1 MWTAS
6 ARHHYRRTGGRYAT
20 DVTDAEFALIEPLLP
35 AARRGGR
42 RRATSL
48 REVLN
53 ALLYLLRTGCPW
65 RMLPREFPPRSTVYG
80 YFRRF
85 WQDGIWSTIQ
95 ATLLMAAR
103 EQAGREAQPSAAI
116 IDSQSV
122 KTTEAGGPRGY
133 DAGKKIN
140 GRKRHLLTDTLG
152 LPLRLVVHSASV
164 QDRDGLRLV
173 CARIRK
179 RFPWLEYLFADAGYQ
194 GEVAACAAAR
204 ERLRIEIVKRPRE
217 ADGFHLLPRRWVI
230 ERTFAWLGRNR
241 RLAKDFERLIDTTT
255 AMAALAIIQLL
266 MRRLA
271 SY

>member
-6 ARHHYRRTGGRYAT
+6 ARHQYRRTGGRYAT
-20 DVTDAEFALIEPLLP
+20 DVTDAEFARIEPLLP
-35 AARRGGR
+35 AAKGGGR
-42 RRATSL
+42 RRTTVL

-95 ATLLMAAR
+95 ATLLPTAR
-103 EQAGREAQPSAAI
+103 ERAGRETQPTAAI

-122 KTTEAGGPRGY
+122 KTTEAGGPRGF
-133 DAGKKIN
+133 DAGKKVN

-152 LPLRLVVHSASV
+152 LPLRLVVHPASI
-164 QDRDGLRLV
+164 QDRDGLALA
-173 CARIRK
+173 CARIRR
-179 RFPWLEYLFADAGYQ
+179 RFPWLELLYADAGYQ
-194 GEVAACAAAR
+194 GDVAWHAAAR
-204 ERLRIEIVKRPRE
+204 EHLRLQIVKRPRDAE
-217 ADGFHLLPRRWVI
+217 GFHLLPRRWVI
-230 ERTFAWLGRNR
+230 ERSFAWLGRNR

-255 AMAALAIIQLL
+255 AMVVLAIIQLL

-271 SY
+271 SP

>member
-1 MWTAS
+1 M
-6 ARHHYRRTGGRYAT
+6 
-20 DVTDAEFALIEPLLP
+20 
-35 AARRGGR
+35 
-42 RRATSL
+42 
-48 REVLN
+48 LN

-103 EQAGREAQPSAAI
+103 EQDGREAQPTAAI

-122 KTTEAGGPRGY
+122 KTTEAGGPRGF

-140 GRKRHLLTDTLG
+140 SRKRHLLTDALG
-152 LPLRLVVHSASV
+152 LPLRLVVHAANV
-164 QDRDGLRLV
+164 QDRDGLALV
-173 CARIRK
+173 RARIRQ
-179 RFPWLEYLFADAGYQ
+179 RFPWLEHLFADAGYQ

-204 ERLRIEIVKRPRE
+204 ERLRLEIVKRPRG
-217 ADGFHLLPRRWVI
+217 ATGFHLLPRRWLI

-255 AMAALAIIQLL
+255 AMVTLAIIQLL

-271 SY
+271 KP